1 MTKDELNIQIAKKAL
16 EIFKVIEG
24 GLQNDLRL
32 ESFMPTENQNT
43 WEVGLSRLDTPSGLL
58 GGQTRIYY
66 LVEVGMD
73 VDHENSD
80 PILFVGSVTKITRT
94 HNDS

>member
-16 EIFKVIEG
+16 EIFKVVEG
-24 GLQNDLRL
+24 GFQNDLRL
-32 ESFMPTENQNT
+32 ESFIPTENQNA
-43 WEVGLSRLDTPSGLL
+43 WEVGLSRLDTPPGLL

-66 LVEVGMD
+66 LVEVVMD

-80 PILFVGSVTKITRT
+80 PILFVGSVTKVTRAQ
-94 HNDS
+94 NDS